1 MKGPRITAL
10 SLPFQIPDMAGER
23 RKKAEFLT
31 ILLDEDI
38 LETFILPLSYQTV
51 ETVVSRNWNF
61 LRNLMMGKG
70 KN

>member
-1 MKGPRITAL
+1 MKGPRITAQ